1 MSIET
6 THGAS
11 GVAENDLVPGNYR
24 LDPARTSVTF
34 TAKKFG
40 IFTIRGS
47 MDLESGEFTVGQRL
61 EESSLHVVLD
71 AGSFK
76 TPMAR
81 RDEHVKSKTFLHT
94 AEFPHIE
101 FGSTEVDRTNQGWQ
115 IRGLLSVRGQKAPV
129 VLSVSSVEQ
138 RGGLVQVH
146 ATAQVNRKELGVTA
160 LPPAASTLLDVT
172 IDATGTPVARADA
185 DANPPDQAIESNQPN
200 QSSRPNE
207 SSEPG

>member
-6 THGAS
+6 THGA
-11 GVAENDLVPGNYR
+11 GGATEYGLVPGSYR

-40 IFTIRGS
+40 IFTIRGA
-47 MDLESGEFTVGQRL
+47 MNLASGEFTVGRRL
-61 EESSLHVVLD
+61 EESSLRVVLD
-71 AGSFK
+71 AASFK

-94 AEFPHIE
+94 DEFPHIE
-101 FGSTEVDRTNQGWQ
+101 FDSTEVVRTNQGWE

-129 VLSVSSVEQ
+129 VLTVSSAEQ
-138 RGGLVQVH
+138 RGGLVLVH
-146 ATAQVNRKELGVTA
+146 ATTQVNRRELGVTA

-172 IDATGTPVARADA
+172 IEATGTPVAKADA
-185 DANPPDQAIESNQPN
+185 DQPNQPNEPNQPN
-200 QSSRPNE
+200 QPT
-207 SSEPG
+207 